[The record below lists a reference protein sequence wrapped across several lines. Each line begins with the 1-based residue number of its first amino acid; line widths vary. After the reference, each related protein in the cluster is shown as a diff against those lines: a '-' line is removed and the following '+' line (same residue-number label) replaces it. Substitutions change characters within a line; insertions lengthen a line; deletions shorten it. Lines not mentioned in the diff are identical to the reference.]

1 MPNTVYIDGA
11 TTPNYVV
18 TVTDD
23 ILNVN
28 TTGGAVNIFF
38 TNILT
43 NPSYPRTI
51 KINDVGNFSLV
62 NNIIVYAAGGNLING
77 YPIYDIQVNG
87 ASVTFTTVSSSI
99 WLAQSSGSGGGG
111 NLSFIAG
118 EQIVAPCVV
127 VVNNSLAYKYQQ
139 SSTSSY
145 DTKIG
150 VAVTDA
156 NISQSV
162 SVVMIGKA
170 NVQGAFVQ
178 NAIYYAGANGT
189 LTTTAPT
196 TSGVSLQ
203 VGVGIDTDNLLVDC
217 KNPVLIP

>member
-51 KINDVGNFSLV
+51 QINDVGNFSLV

-118 EQIVAPCVV
+118 EKIVAPCVV
-127 VVNNSLAYKYQQ
+127 VINNGLAYKYQQ
-139 SSTSSY
+139 SSANSY

-150 VAVTDA
+150 IAVTDA

-189 LTTTAPT
+189 LTTIAPT

-217 KNPVLIP
+217 KNPILIP